1 MTHPNNEHK
10 IRSLV
15 NLFETGQ
22 LSGSN
27 GFYQEEDLLKL
38 VSYYEDNDDLDQALE
53 AADVGIVQFQ
63 YSSTFYLI
71 SAKIETRRGNID
83 TALKF
88 LHKSETLDPSSKETQ
103 MLKAEVINMAGNK
116 MNALDVLDKLK
127 SNCTDKVELGE
138 ICLSKAGIFEANEMY
153 DEMFEELK
161 KAIMYNHLN
170 QEALEKLW
178 FAVEITN
185 RYKESKSF
193 HKRLLERV
201 PYSIFAWHNLGHAHT
216 CLGEYEEAAK
226 AFEYAFIIDPSFEF
240 AYRDCA
246 EVLIETGQF
255 AQALEIYEE
264 ALRRFKMDEDYLLK
278 MGFCYENMG
287 MFADAR
293 NKYKKALRSNANND
307 TLYYRIGKCY
317 LQEDNLKP
325 AKYFL
330 KKALEKNERNEF
342 YACDLANIHYRLDE
356 YTEAAHY
363 FERAVEIAP
372 EESVYWIR
380 LASFYIE
387 TDNNEEALAI
397 VEEASNYSPDSQL
410 HFCKVACLIKLGF
423 RKDAL
428 NILMN
433 MLVDHYEEHHSLFEF
448 DPNLMNDSE
457 VLETINAFKT

>member
-1 MTHPNNEHK
+1 MTHPNNERK

-27 GFYQEEDLLKL
+27 GFYQEEDLLEL

-63 YSSTFYLI
+63 YSSLFYLV

-83 TALKF
+83 SSLKF
-88 LHKSETLDPSSKETQ
+88 LHKAQSLDPSSLEIQ
-103 MLKAEVINMAGNK
+103 ILLAEVINMAGNK
-116 MNALDVLDKLK
+116 QKAYEVIEELK
-127 SNCTDKVELGE
+127 SNSTNKEELSQ
-138 ICLSKAGIFEANEMY
+138 ICLNKAGLYETNEMY
-153 DEMFEELK
+153 EEMFAELK
-161 KAIMYNHLN
+161 SAIMYNHNN
-170 QEALEKLW
+170 QEALEKIW
-178 FAVEITN
+178 FAVEMTN

-226 AFEYAFIIDPSFEF
+226 AFEYAFIIDPTFEF

-246 EVLIETGQF
+246 EVLIETGQY

-264 ALRRFKMDEDYLLK
+264 AVRRFKVDEDYQLK

-287 MFADAR
+287 MYADAR
-293 NKYKKALRSNANND
+293 NNYKKALRSNPNSD
-307 TLYYRIGKCY
+307 TLYYRIGKSY

-330 KKALEKNERNEF
+330 KKALEKNTRNEF
-342 YACDLANIHYRLDE
+342 YACDLANIHYLLEE
-356 YTEAAHY
+356 YTEAGYY

-380 LASFYIE
+380 LASFHIE
-387 TDNNEEALAI
+387 IGNNEEALAI

-410 HFCKVACLIKLGF
+410 YFCKVACLIKLGS
-423 RKDAL
+423 RKEAL
-428 NILMN
+428 NILMT

-457 VLETINAFKT
+457 VLETINSFRS